1 MTGSPVAFPVVSGQG
16 GLPKVVLAAPDGA
29 RAEVYLYGAHV
40 TSWVP
45 PGGPE
50 AGGEERLFLSRT
62 SEFRPGAA
70 IRGGVPVIF
79 PQFANE
85 GPLPSHGFAR
95 VTLWEFS
102 GVEAGPAPNV
112 TAKFQLCDSE
122 TTWHIWPHAFLAELD
137 VTLGGSRLELA
148 FRVTN
153 LGDAPFEFTCA
164 LHTYLRVADAHATVI
179 EGLVGGTRYR
189 ERQSRLEGVQSEL
202 DLKLSGPVDR
212 VYQSASAQVAVRES
226 ARTTRVL
233 SSGFRDVVV
242 WNPWAERGATLAD
255 LEQEGYRR
263 MVCVEAAMIETPV
276 RLDPAQSWQG
286 TQTLVV

>member
-1 MTGSPVAFPVVSGQG
+1 MTGSPSAFPVVSGQG
-16 GLPKVVLAAPDGA
+16 GLPKVVLAAPNGA
-29 RAEVYLYGAHV
+29 RAEVYLHGAHV

-62 SEFRPGAA
+62 SEFRPGVA

-112 TAKFQLCDSE
+112 TAKFQLRDSE

-137 VTLGGSRLELA
+137 VTLGGPRLELV
-148 FRVTN
+148 FRVAN

-179 EGLVGGTRYR
+179 EGLGGTRYR
-189 ERQSRLEGVQSEL
+189 ERQSRLEGVQSEP
-202 DLKLSGPVDR
+202 DLRLSGPVDR
-212 VYQSASAQVAVRES
+212 VYQSAPAQMVVCES
-226 ARTTRVL
+226 ARTTRIL

-242 WNPWAERGATLAD
+242 WNPRAGRGATLAD
-255 LEQEGYRR
+255 LELEGYRR
-263 MVCVEAAMIETPV
+263 MVCVEAAVIETPV
-276 RLDPAQSWQG
+276 WLDPAQSWEG